1 MGSIRSTATRALAVL
16 LGAVLLGAV
25 LLAVSVGTAAGAGP
39 AGAAP
44 AQPAEPLPIVFVHG
58 YFGSGAQYRTQAMR
72 WASNG
77 FPAERIRAFDY
88 NVDAGGLDAFIDGV
102 RQEFD
107 VDQVNVV
114 AHSLGT
120 LVMFSY
126 LLNATT
132 GAKVDNYVAVDGLG
146 AWCFWGTRCTTVS
159 ASQFGQTHVEVA
171 TSAESFAAQY
181 RHFTGEDPGTTRV
194 VPEPAGEV
202 EIAGRALD
210 FVENTPATGAVGEV
224 WKVDPATGHRQG
236 TGPTARFTI
245 GDDGNFGP
253 IPVDGAAH
261 YEIQLTR
268 PTVGSLH
275 YYYQPFERS
284 SYLLRLQTV
293 TPDSP
298 SYTNTVT
305 GPDHAALIVLR
316 YREFWR
322 SHGAQNDTLTVATS
336 RPGAGGQP
344 PVDVLRNVA
353 NDVVGVHLHDNVSP
367 RSSDLNVIPAFSS
380 QPFQTGVDVYMPA
393 TTPPDG
399 TITITNAPRGDTGRT
414 QVLNVPNWASEQGST
429 RHGILAEFNDYV
441 Q

>member
-1 MGSIRSTATRALAVL
+1 MTSITSTARRAV
-16 LGAVLLGAV
+16 AVLLGAV
-25 LLAVSVGTAAGAGP
+25 LLAVSVGTGAGT
-39 AGAAP
+39 AAAAP
-44 AQPAEPLPIVFVHG
+44 TQSTEPVPIVFVHG

-88 NVDAGGLDAFIDGV
+88 NVDSSGLDAFIDDV
-102 RQEFD
+102 REEFD
-107 VDQVNVV
+107 VDKVNVV

-120 LVMFSY
+120 LVMFNY
-126 LLNATT
+126 LLNGTT
-132 GAKVDNYVAVDGLG
+132 GAKVANYVAVDGIG
-146 AWCFWGTRCTTVS
+146 AWCFRGTRCTTVS

-181 RHFTGEDPGTTRV
+181 RHFTGRAPATTRV
-194 VPEPAGEV
+194 EPEPAGDV

-210 FVENTPATGAVGEV
+210 FVENTPAEGAAGEV
-224 WKVDPATGHRQG
+224 WRVDPATGRRQG
-236 TGPTARFTI
+236 TAPAARFTV
-245 GDDGNFGP
+245 GADGNFGP
-253 IPVDGAAH
+253 IPVDGSAH

-268 PTVGSLH
+268 PNVGALH

-293 TPDSP
+293 TPSSP

-305 GPDHAALIVLR
+305 GPNHAALIVLR

-322 SHGAQNDTLTVATS
+322 THGAQNDTLTVATS
-336 RPGAGGQP
+336 SPGRGNQP
-344 PVDVLRNVA
+344 AVDVLRNVP

-367 RSSDLNVIPAFSS
+367 GTSGLGVISAFSS

-399 TITITNAPRGDTGRT
+399 TITITNAPRGDAGRA
-414 QVLNVPNWASEQGST
+414 QVLNVPNWASQQGTS
-429 RHGILAEFNDYV
+429 RHGILAELNDYV

>member
-1 MGSIRSTATRALAVL
+1 MRSFRSTARRALA
-16 LGAVLLGAV
+16 GMLGAV
-25 LLAVSVGTAAGAGP
+25 LLAVSVGASTGV
-39 AGAAP
+39 GAAP
-44 AQPAEPLPIVFVHG
+44 AAAAPAQAAEPVPIVFVHG
-58 YFGSGAQYRTQAMR
+58 YYGSGAQYRTQAMR

-88 NVDAGGLDAFIDGV
+88 NVDSSGLDAFIDGV
-102 RQEFD
+102 REEFD
-107 VDQVNVV
+107 VDKVNVV

-120 LVMFSY
+120 IVMFNY

-132 GAKVDNYVAVDGLG
+132 GAKVANYVAVDGLG
-146 AWCFWGTRCTTVS
+146 AWCFWGTRCTTVT

-181 RHFTGEDPGTTRV
+181 RHFTGRAPTTTRV
-194 VPEPAGEV
+194 VPEAPGDV

-210 FVENTPATGAVGEV
+210 FVENTPAAGAAGEV
-224 WKVDPATGHRQG
+224 WRVDRATGRRQG
-236 TGPTARFTI
+236 TAPAARFTV
-245 GDDGNFGP
+245 GADGNFGP
-253 IPVDGAAH
+253 IPVDGATY

-293 TPDSP
+293 TQSSP

-305 GPDHAALIVLR
+305 GPNHAALIVLR

-322 SHGAQNDTLTVATS
+322 SHGAQNDTLTVGTTS
-336 RPGAGGQP
+336 PGRGNQP
-344 PVDVLRNVA
+344 PVDVLRNVP
-353 NDVVGVHLHDNVSP
+353 NDVVGMHLHDNVSP
-367 RSSDLNVIPAFSS
+367 GVSGLGVIAAFSS

-399 TITITNAPRGDTGRT
+399 TITITNAPRGDTSRT
-414 QVLNVPNWASEQGST
+414 QVLNVANWASQQGTS
-429 RHGILAEFNDYV
+429 RHGVLAEFNDYV

>member
-1 MGSIRSTATRALAVL
+1 MTSIRFIARRALGAL
-16 LGAVLLGAV
+16 LGVV
-25 LLAVSVGTAAGAGP
+25 LLAVSVGTGAVVGTTP

-44 AQPAEPLPIVFVHG
+44 AQAAEPVPVVFVHG

-72 WASNG
+72 WTSNG

-88 NVDAGGLDAFIDGV
+88 NVDSSGLDAFIDGV
-102 RQEFD
+102 REEFD
-107 VDQVNVV
+107 VDKVNVV

-120 LVMFSY
+120 IVMFNY
-126 LLNATT
+126 LLNGTT
-132 GAKVDNYVAVDGLG
+132 GAKVANYVAVDGLG
-146 AWCFWGTRCTTVS
+146 AWCFWGTRCTTVT

-181 RHFTGEDPGTTRV
+181 EYFTGRAPVTTRIE
-194 VPEPAGEV
+194 PEPSGDV

-210 FVENTPATGAVGEV
+210 FVENTPATGAAGEV
-224 WKVDPATGHRQG
+224 WRVDQATGHRQG
-236 TGPTARFTI
+236 DAPEATFTVAA
-245 GDDGNFGP
+245 DGSFGP

-268 PTVGSLH
+268 PTVGALH

-305 GPDHAALIVLR
+305 GPNHAALIVLR

-322 SHGAQNDTLTVATS
+322 SHGTQNDTLTVATS
-336 RPGAGGQP
+336 SPGRGDQP
-344 PVDVLRNVA
+344 AVDVLRNVTG
-353 NDVVGVHLHDNVSP
+353 DIVGMHLHDNVSP
-367 RSSDLNVIPAFSS
+367 GQSGLGVISAFSS
-380 QPFQTGVDVYMPA
+380 QPFQTGVDVYLPA

-399 TITITNAPRGDTGRT
+399 TTTITNAPRGDTSRT
-414 QVLNVPNWASEQGST
+414 QVLNVPNWASQEGAA
-429 RHGILAEFNDYV
+429 RHAILAEFNDYV